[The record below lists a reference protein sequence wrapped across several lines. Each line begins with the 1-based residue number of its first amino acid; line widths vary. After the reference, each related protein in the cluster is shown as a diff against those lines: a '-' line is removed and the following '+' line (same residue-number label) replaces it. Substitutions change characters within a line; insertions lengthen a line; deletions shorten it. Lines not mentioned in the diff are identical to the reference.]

1 MKSSPLLAL
10 ALGAL
15 VAAGCGP
22 SPVATAPEA
31 VSSNPAFASQ
41 FLLGPEMAQASA
53 EFDRDAAAAPA
64 AGVAASAGPAIAT
77 SADAC
82 LRWNALT
89 TALAADAQLPPPLF
103 ARACALV
110 SVACH
115 DGLVAGR
122 HSAQAPLDGACVVGG
137 AAADVLVELFPASA
151 ARIEQLLADDVAT
164 ARQANPGAAQRGL
177 AMGRVAGRVAV
188 RIARRDG
195 STNVYSGTMPVGDG
209 YWTGTNPVLPA
220 CGTWRTWVATD
231 GGEFQP
237 PPPYAFG
244 SAADLA
250 DVAAVVDAAAART
263 PEQEAIVHAWA
274 DRSPPAIWNAMLR
287 DEIAARGLSLD
298 DAARVQAAMNVAIH
312 DAFVSCWRA
321 KYTYWT
327 ARPFQ
332 RIPGL
337 VTVIPTP
344 NFPSYISGHSTIS
357 AAAAEVLAASF
368 PEKALFFRAEADEAA
383 ISRLWGGIH
392 YPQDNVQGLEVGRR
406 LGAKVV
412 ARTAAAGVPA
422 L

>member
-1 MKSSPLLAL
+1 MPA
-10 ALGAL
+10 APGASN
-15 VAAGCGP
+15 AAAP
-22 SPVATAPEA
+22 PPVSA
-31 VSSNPAFASQ
+31 
-41 FLLGPEMAQASA
+41 ASA
-53 EFDRDAAAAPA
+53 E
-64 AGVAASAGPAIAT
+64 
-77 SADAC
+77 AC

-89 TALAADAQLPPPLF
+89 TALAAEAKLPPPLF
-103 ARACALV
+103 ARAYALV

-115 DGLVAGR
+115 DGLVAGSR
-122 HSAQAPLDGACVVGG
+122 AGHAPLDGACVVGG

-151 ARIEQLLADDVAT
+151 TRIEDALAADVAA
-164 ARQANPGAAQRGL
+164 ARQVSPGAAQRGV
-177 AMGRVAGRVAV
+177 AFGRLAGRVAV

-195 STNVYSGTMPVGDG
+195 STNLYDGAIPTGDG

-220 CGTWRTWVATD
+220 CGTWRTWVATS
-231 GGEFQP
+231 GAEFQP

-244 SAADLA
+244 STADLA
-250 DVAAVVDAAAART
+250 DVAAVVDAAASRT
-263 PEQEAIVHAWA
+263 AEQEAIVHEWA
-274 DRSPPAIWNAMLR
+274 DRAPPAIWNALLR
-287 DEIAARGLSLD
+287 DEIAARGLTVAQAS
-298 DAARVQAAMNVAIH
+298 RVQAAMNVAIH

-357 AAAAEVLAASF
+357 AAAAEVLAATF
-368 PEKALFFRAEADEAA
+368 PDKALFFRAEADEAA

-392 YPQDNVQGLEVGRR
+392 YPNDNGQGLDVGRR

-412 ARTAAAGVPA
+412 ARMQAEGAA